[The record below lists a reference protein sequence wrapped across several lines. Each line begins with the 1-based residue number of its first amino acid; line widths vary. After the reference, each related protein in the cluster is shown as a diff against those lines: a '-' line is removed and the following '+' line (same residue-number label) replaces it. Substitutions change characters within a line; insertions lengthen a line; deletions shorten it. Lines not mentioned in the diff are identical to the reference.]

1 MHVSRGGVIEV
12 AQEISPRTKYGCR
25 IRLRVRGAD
34 RIGSGRINVGYRHV
48 AGTTVQVQAGYRA
61 HQISLR
67 EDLFWDFIVA
77 ASKAYSQALMS
88 NRPELQDLVGMYSLV
103 NTMQVLC
110 FPRTI
115 ACAEQIVNATVE
127 TYFQPNK
134 TFDDIR
140 AMIQTGTGINPL
152 SEFAEAARDELRA
165 LGSR

>member
-1 MHVSRGGVIEV
+1 MDIAYISAFAALTGSIVGGLMSGIATWL
-12 AQEISPRTKYGCR
+12 AQRS
-25 IRLRVRGAD
+25 
-34 RIGSGRINVGYRHV
+34 
-48 AGTTVQVQAGYRA
+48 QVQAGYRA

-67 EDLFWDFIVA
+67 EDLFRDFVVA

-88 NRPELQDLVGMYSLV
+88 DRPELQDLVGMYSLV

-115 ACAEQIVNATVE
+115 ACAEQVMNATVE

-140 AMIQTGTGINPL
+140 AMIKTGSGINPL
-152 SEFAEAARDELRA
+152 SEFAEAARDELRT

>member
-1 MHVSRGGVIEV
+1 MDVAYVSAFAALTGSVVGGLMSGIATWL
-12 AQEISPRTKYGCR
+12 AQRF
-25 IRLRVRGAD
+25 
-34 RIGSGRINVGYRHV
+34 
-48 AGTTVQVQAGYRA
+48 QVQAGYRA

-67 EDLFWDFIVA
+67 EDLFRDFIVA
-77 ASKAYSQALMS
+77 ASKAHSQALMS
-88 NRPELQDLVGMYSLV
+88 DRPELQDLVSMYSVV

-115 ACAEQIVNATVE
+115 ACAEEVVNATLE

-140 AMIQTGTGINPL
+140 ATIKTGTGINPL